1 MFGYKVEAHE
11 RFAAVGS
18 PNPQHV
24 GQQGTGSVDVYRY
37 DASKGT
43 YSYYGTTQTLR
54 AYGTS
59 GTGGTS
65 GTAGGGVAINYDGY
79 GLSEKTVMKAKQSS
93 YSLLITVDNGTS
105 AFNALLKAKELNRNF
120 LGCDIN
126 SEYVEYSMKRL
137 K

>member
-1 MFGYKVEAHE
+1 MFGYKVEAHD

-79 GLSEKTVMKAKQSS
+79 GLSFDLYNRVLAVGDPYFSGS
-93 YSLLITVDNGTS
+93 YDGVTQIEES
-105 AFNALLKAKELNRNF
+105 
-120 LGCDIN
+120 
-126 SEYVEYSMKRL
+126 
-137 K
+137 